1 MSKDNQGIDAFP
13 LTWPF
18 GKPRTKNPQSAR
30 FKVRFAKARDELM
43 SEIEKLGGRIP
54 ILSTNVPLR
63 NDGLPYA
70 DESAALD
77 KGIAVYFMLYSRQY
91 CFACD
96 RWDKVGDNIQAA
108 RHTIAALRGI
118 ERWGTG
124 DMLQSAFTGFA
135 ALPNPENPYTILGIK
150 EGATQD
156 EVNAAYRAKV
166 KELHPDN
173 GGDADE
179 FNKVINARAKLRGIG
194 L

>member
-1 MSKDNQGIDAFP
+1 MSDNSGIDAFP
-13 LTWPF
+13 LHWPF
-18 GKPRTKNPQSAR
+18 GKPRANKPQPSR
-30 FKVRFAKARDELM
+30 FEVKFAKARDELM
-43 SEIEKLGGRIP
+43 KEILMLGGKQP
-54 ILSTNVPLR
+54 ILSSNIPLKK
-63 NDGLPYA
+63 DGLPYA
-70 DESAALD
+70 GQKEPEDR
-77 KGIAVYFMLYSRQY
+77 GVAVYFMLYGRQY

-124 DMLQSAFTGFA
+124 DMLQAAFTGFA
-135 ALPNPENPYTILGIK
+135 ALPNPENPYTVLGVK

-173 GGDADE
+173 GGNADE
-179 FNKVINARAKLRGIG
+179 FNKVINARVKLRNIG

>member
-1 MSKDNQGIDAFP
+1 MTDTNSGVEAFP
-13 LTWPF
+13 LAWPF
-18 GKPRTKNPQSAR
+18 GKPRTKRPQPAR

-43 SEIEKLGGRIP
+43 SEIEKLGGKMP
-54 ILSTNVPLR
+54 ILSSNVPLR

-70 DESAALD
+70 SQSEPADR
-77 KGIAVYFMLYSRQY
+77 GVAVYFMLHARQY

-124 DMLQSAFTGFA
+124 DMLQAAFTGFA
-135 ALPNPENPYTILGIK
+135 ALPNPENPYTVLGVK
-150 EGATQD
+150 ESATQD

-173 GGDADE
+173 GGNADA
-179 FNKVINARAKLRGIG
+179 FNKVINARTKLRGVG

>member
-1 MSKDNQGIDAFP
+1 MTTEAYP
-13 LTWPF
+13 LAWPF
-18 GKPRTKNPQSAR
+18 GKPRTQNPQQAR

-43 SEIEKLGGRIP
+43 SEIEKLGGKMP
-54 ILSTNVPLR
+54 ILSSNIPLR

-70 DESAALD
+70 AQSEPSDR
-77 KGIAVYFMLYSRQY
+77 GVAVYFMLYGRQY

-124 DMLQSAFTGFA
+124 DMLQAAFTGFA
-135 ALPNPENPYTILGIK
+135 ALPNPENPYTILGVK

-156 EVNAAYRAKV
+156 EVNTAYRAKV

-173 GGDADE
+173 GGSAEE
-179 FNKVINARAKLRGIG
+179 FNKVVNARTKLRGVG